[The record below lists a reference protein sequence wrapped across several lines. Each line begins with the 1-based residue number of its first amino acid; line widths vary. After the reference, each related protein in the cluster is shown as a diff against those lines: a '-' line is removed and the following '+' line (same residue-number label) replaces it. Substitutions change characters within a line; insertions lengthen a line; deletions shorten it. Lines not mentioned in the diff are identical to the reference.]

1 MHPSKGKQAEPACV
15 PPDGLDPTIPPPLS
29 PLEREISVLKIPR
42 PATTIG
48 LSLTILAEKLE
59 APDFG
64 NAEAM
69 RFLEALE
76 YTEVLRIN
84 PLKTYFFMCFPPMV
98 VEVKSYSNGKTVYEG
113 QNQAAV
119 AGAYMTD
126 LQHKLANF
134 TESTSHGPRQSKEP
148 LAFSVCTEGPVLQF
162 WVHYITMKDD
172 EREYKMNILKIC
184 HASSFPP
191 LRERVQEFFEAVD
204 GVMSWATSDF
214 LDEIADQLVLVRK
227 YRWQAT

>member
-15 PPDGLDPTIPPPLS
+15 PPDGLDPTVPPPLS
-29 PLEREISVLKIPR
+29 PLEQEISVLKTPR

-48 LSLTILAEKLE
+48 LSLTTLAEKLE
-59 APDFG
+59 APGFA

-76 YTEVLRIN
+76 HHQALRIN
-84 PLKTYFFMCFPPMV
+84 PLKDFISMCFPPMV
-98 VEVKSYSNGKTVYEG
+98 VEVKSYSNRKSVYEG

-119 AGAYMTD
+119 SGAYMTD
-126 LQHKLANF
+126 LQHKLAKF
-134 TESTSHGPRQSKEP
+134 TGSTGHGSRQSKEP

-191 LRERVQEFFEAVD
+191 LREGVQDFFEAVD

-214 LDEIADQLVLVRK
+214 LDEIAAHLDLVRK
-227 YRWQAT
+227 